1 MIMQHILCGELSGT
15 VCPNCV
21 LKVVAQGAVPIHRSS
36 VFVVSCFAFCFF
48 ASSSL
53 RSSDIALWFSLLLFD
68 HEIIHHHHVTIITV
82 SAKEE
87 EHFTRFVKL

>member
-36 VFVVSCFAFCFF
+36 VFVVSCFAFCF

-53 RSSDIALWFSLLLFD
+53 RSSSDIFLCCFLIMRSS
-68 HEIIHHHHVTIITV
+68 IIIMSPSHSVQKKKNI
-82 SAKEE
+82 
-87 EHFTRFVKL
+87 LQDL